1 MSEAL
6 VVGGGPAGAAVAIA
20 LARAGRQV
28 VLVEKEATAHHKVCG
43 EFLSAEALG
52 YLHDLDVDAAALDAV
67 PIDAVRM
74 VRGQHVTQRAL
85 PFAAMSLSRH
95 RLDAALLER
104 AVEAG
109 VRVMR
114 GARVAALA
122 RQGDGWSAR
131 LANEH
136 TLAAKNIFLC
146 TGKHDL
152 RDWRR
157 PAGSQGELIAFKM
170 HWRLAAEQQAELE
183 RCVELTLFAGGYGGM
198 EPVEDGAAN
207 LCVLVRRARLAQ
219 LGGWDELLAAIRSEC
234 PQLDERLRGAV
245 ALWPRPLALSAIPY
259 GYVCAQADGVWR
271 LGDQAA
277 VIPSF
282 SGDGMSIALH
292 SAQLAAKI
300 FLAGGSAAS
309 FQQRMRRDVAHQ
321 VAFATAISKL
331 LLATPAAVM
340 AAIWLWPGAVRLAA
354 VLTRVRATGVRRRS
368 A

>member
-170 HWRLAAEQQAELE
+170 HWRLAAEQQAAE
-183 RCVELTLFAGGYGGM
+183 
-198 EPVEDGAAN
+198 
-207 LCVLVRRARLAQ
+207 RLA
-219 LGGWDELLAAIRSEC
+219 
-234 PQLDERLRGAV
+234 
-245 ALWPRPLALSAIPY
+245 
-259 GYVCAQADGVWR
+259 
-271 LGDQAA
+271 
-277 VIPSF
+277 
-282 SGDGMSIALH
+282 
-292 SAQLAAKI
+292 
-300 FLAGGSAAS
+300 
-309 FQQRMRRDVAHQ
+309 RR
-321 VAFATAISKL
+321 
-331 LLATPAAVM
+331 
-340 AAIWLWPGAVRLAA
+340 
-354 VLTRVRATGVRRRS
+354 
-368 A
+368 